1 MINKDFFKKLSV
13 SCLSTVLAVSC
24 ATGMMPVSFAETA
37 DGSVVVTYS
46 KGTGTFASGN
56 DKNEVTIKDG
66 KVVSGTY
73 EVPTRDYWTFRYWQN
88 SGQKYTVSSDG
99 VAEGVTEDITLAP
112 SWESNM
118 YYFSFY
124 ANGGTFQDN
133 SVGHS
138 IAYKA
143 NKPDEDGYKYEIPT
157 RDGYT
162 FAGWVT
168 ESADGTKAEVLFGAD
183 GVPTKLADFESGSK
197 TVLKAVW
204 RDKDGK
210 IVDDDEA
217 DTVVISYNANG
228 GTGDTNVEAE
238 KGTEITAEQHVSRTG
253 YTFKGWSET
262 ASGAVKY
269 NVGDKVAASEN
280 KTLYA
285 VWEAESATADEI
297 AIKFDANGGTG
308 VMSDEIFTNG
318 ESKALT
324 LNSYTKEGF
333 SFKGWALSPTGDVQ
347 FEDGATMTA
356 TKDAKNVTLYA
367 IWLKAADLTEYSVS
381 FDANGGEG
389 TMDDQKFT
397 NGVQATLDK
406 NTFVRPGYTF
416 KGWAFTKDGEVVYTD
431 AMNVTIEKNTKLYA
445 VWSKKSSTQTE
456 FTVSFDPNGGD
467 GAMDDLVFK
476 KNVTQH
482 LTANTYTRTG
492 YTFKGWSLKA
502 GGEVAFEDGEAV
514 TVSSDQTLYAVWSKD
529 KVVTYTVKFNT
540 ADATGTMS
548 DQVFTAGTAQKLSKN
563 TLKKEGYTFVGW
575 SENKDGS
582 VKYKDE
588 ESVTMRTNITLY
600 PIFSETKYTV
610 KFDANGGTGSMKD
623 QVYTYGTSQAITANS
638 YTRDGYNFLGW
649 STDKSATKATYTDK
663 QTLKAEKDMTLYAVW
678 EAADLTITYKSNG
691 GTGSMSDQTFKY
703 GSSVTLTKNSF
714 KREGYNFKGWA
725 LSPTGD
731 VQFEDGAT
739 MTATKDAK
747 NVTLYAIWLKAADL
761 TEYSVSFDANG
772 GEGTMDDQKFTNGVQ
787 ATLDKNTFVRPGYT
801 FKGWAFTKDG
811 EVVYTDAMNVTI
823 EKNTKLYAV
832 WSKKSSTQTE
842 FTVSFDPNGGDG
854 AMDDLVFKKNVT
866 QHLTANTYT
875 RTGYTFKGWS
885 LKAGGEVAFEDGEA
899 VTVSSD
905 QTLYAVWSK
914 DKVVTYTVKFNTA
927 DATGTMSDQVFTAG
941 TAQKLSKN
949 TLKKEGY
956 TFVGWSENKDGS
968 VKYKDEESVTM
979 RTNITLYPIF
989 SETKYTVKFDANGGT
1004 GSMKDQVYTYGT
1016 SQAITANSYTR
1027 DGYNFLGWSTDKSA
1041 TKATYTDKQT
1051 LKAEKDMTL
1060 YAVWEAAD
1068 LTITYKSNGGTGSM
1082 SDQTF
1087 KYGSSVTLTK
1097 NSFKREGYNF
1107 KGWAYRQDATEI
1119 ALSDGETKSDWKTGA
1134 ILWAVWEKS
1143 YSDITVYAND
1153 DTNKTS
1159 TISASALEN
1168 SSGKLPKASSVLS
1181 AKAGYTFK
1189 EWNTAIDGSGTS
1201 YKDEATIKSTD
1212 QPTVLFAIWTVSPE
1226 AAEANKTDGPSVTT
1240 ISTTSTGASGT
1251 TVGGAVSTGDTART
1265 GIMLGLAGVAAAIA
1279 AAVAVVARK
1288 KKNA

>member
-157 RDGYT
+157 RDGHT

-285 VWEAESATADEI
+285 VWEAESATVDEI

-367 IWLKAADLTEYSVS
+367 IWLKTADLTEYSVS

-548 DQVFTAGTAQKLSKN
+548 DQVFTAGTAQKLFKN

-600 PIFSETKYTV
+600 PIFTETKYTV

-691 GTGSMSDQTFKY
+691 GTGSM
-703 GSSVTLTKNSF
+703 G
-714 KREGYNFKGWA
+714 
-725 LSPTGD
+725 
-731 VQFEDGAT
+731 
-739 MTATKDAK
+739 
-747 NVTLYAIWLKAADL
+747 
-761 TEYSVSFDANG
+761 
-772 GEGTMDDQKFTNGVQ
+772 
-787 ATLDKNTFVRPGYT
+787 
-801 FKGWAFTKDG
+801 
-811 EVVYTDAMNVTI
+811 
-823 EKNTKLYAV
+823 
-832 WSKKSSTQTE
+832 
-842 FTVSFDPNGGDG
+842 
-854 AMDDLVFKKNVT
+854 
-866 QHLTANTYT
+866 
-875 RTGYTFKGWS
+875 
-885 LKAGGEVAFEDGEA
+885 
-899 VTVSSD
+899 
-905 QTLYAVWSK
+905 
-914 DKVVTYTVKFNTA
+914 
-927 DATGTMSDQVFTAG
+927 
-941 TAQKLSKN
+941 
-949 TLKKEGY
+949 
-956 TFVGWSENKDGS
+956 
-968 VKYKDEESVTM
+968 
-979 RTNITLYPIF
+979 
-989 SETKYTVKFDANGGT
+989 
-1004 GSMKDQVYTYGT
+1004 
-1016 SQAITANSYTR
+1016 
-1027 DGYNFLGWSTDKSA
+1027 
-1041 TKATYTDKQT
+1041 
-1051 LKAEKDMTL
+1051 
-1060 YAVWEAAD
+1060 
-1068 LTITYKSNGGTGSM
+1068 
-1082 SDQTF
+1082 DQTF

-1240 ISTTSTGASGT
+1240 ISTTSTGAAGT

-1265 GIMLGLAGVAAAIA
+1265 GIMLGLAGAAAAIA

-1288 KKNA
+1288 KKKNA